1 VEDREKQYN
10 DWAMLRAH
18 APVWRDE
25 PSKTFIL
32 TRYADVRALV
42 LDTTLLRDPDLAE
55 EGAVVRQFKPEGSP
69 ERDAPM
75 TWMDGAEHVRVRG
88 PLQRALYAR
97 VAAARPAVEKI
108 CALLLDKL
116 AGRESF
122 DLIADYAVPIPVA
135 VIGTILG
142 VSTTDFPRFRAWS
155 DAMMLSFHPSRSA
168 AQDAA
173 LAEANVLFA
182 SYLDAA
188 LAERR
193 LRPRDDLLSDMT
205 IAQRDGAQLTDL
217 ELRVN
222 SSTLLT
228 GGNMSTADLIGNAIQ
243 LLLEHPDQLAKLKAD
258 PSLIGSAVEECLRL
272 SPPTD
277 GTQRILNEDR
287 TIAGCPM
294 KKGQVVAVMLPSA
307 NRDADAFP
315 DPDRFDIARKPNVHV
330 SFGGGPHICIGA
342 PLARLETQV
351 GLGALFAR
359 FPNLHLTGAPPQRRD
374 LPFFHGLESLI
385 VAP

>member
-1 VEDREKQYN
+1 
-10 DWAMLRAH
+10 
-18 APVWRDE
+18 
-25 PSKTFIL
+25 
-32 TRYADVRALV
+32 
-42 LDTTLLRDPDLAE
+42 
-55 EGAVVRQFKPEGSP
+55 
-69 ERDAPM
+69 M

-108 CALLLDKL
+108 CAVLLDKL
-116 AGRESF
+116 MGRERF
-122 DLIADYAVPIPVA
+122 DIIADYAVPIPVA

-142 VSTTDFPRFRAWS
+142 VATADFPRFRAWS

-168 AQDAA
+168 EQDRA
-173 LAEANVLFA
+173 LKEANVLFA
-182 SYLDAA
+182 NYLDAA
-188 LAERR
+188 IAERR
-193 LRPRDDLLSDMT
+193 LRPRDDLLSDLV
-205 IAQRDGAQLTDL
+205 IAQREGTQLSDV

-222 SSTLLT
+222 CSTLLT
-228 GGNMSTADLIGNAIQ
+228 GGNMSTADLIGNAVQ
-243 LLLEHPDQLAKLKAD
+243 LLLEHPDQLAKLNAA
-258 PSLIGSAVEECLRL
+258 PSLVASAVEECLRL

-315 DPDRFDIARKPNVHV
+315 DPDRFDIARKPNVHM

-342 PLARLETQV
+342 PLARLEAQV
-351 GLGALFAR
+351 ALSALFAR
-359 FPNLHLTGAPPQRRD
+359 FPNLHPTGEPPQRRD
-374 LPFFHGLESLI
+374 LPFFHGLESLP